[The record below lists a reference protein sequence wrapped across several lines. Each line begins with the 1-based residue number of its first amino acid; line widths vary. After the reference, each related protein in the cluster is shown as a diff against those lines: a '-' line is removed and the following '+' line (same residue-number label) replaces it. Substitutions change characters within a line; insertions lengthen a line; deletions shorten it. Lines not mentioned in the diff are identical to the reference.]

1 MYKWIM
7 PALIVIA
14 CLFGVYLLADGL
26 PEKPKEEKLAA
37 GTELLKITATN
48 YQFDQPEYH
57 VKAGTPYVI
66 SFNSKLGTHGAEID
80 ELKINLT
87 KDNPRMEYT
96 FDKPGTTYE
105 LHCSI
110 QCGTGHG
117 GMIAKVIVDP
127 A

>member
-14 CLFGVYLLADGL
+14 CLFGVYLLAQGL
-26 PEKPKEEKLAA
+26 PEKPKEEQLAE

-48 YQFDQPEYH
+48 FNFNEEEYH

-66 SFNSKLGTHGAEID
+66 SFSNNLGNHGAAID
-80 ELKINLT
+80 ELNINLT

-96 FDKPGTTYE
+96 FTEPGTYD

-110 QCGTGHG
+110 QCGQGHA
-117 GMIAKVIVDP
+117 GMTAKVIVE
-127 A
+127 